1 MKKTFSTGDIAK
13 LCNVS
18 VRTVQYYDKEGIL
31 GPSELSEGGR
41 RIYSEEDLRKF
52 RCICLYKAL
61 GFSLGEIKE
70 VMNSENSYSLLD
82 KIIANQLTKID
93 KEILAL
99 EKTRKQLSVISE
111 EFRETGKVKVR
122 SIEEMD
128 TLVSK
133 KNLHKKTDIMT
144 YIFLACYLLLLFTGF
159 PAAISIGGITPFIM
173 VVITM
178 VLLFGLIYYH
188 SKVNSYVCPK
198 CESKFSISFSRDMFS
213 LNGGK
218 NGKYLKCPNCKHKA
232 WFKETYVD

>member
-1 MKKTFSTGDIAK
+1 MKETFSTGDIAK
-13 LCNVS
+13 LCDVS

-31 GPSELSEGGR
+31 SPSELSEGGR
-41 RIYSEEDLRKF
+41 RIYSEEDLKKF

-70 VMNSENSYSLLD
+70 VINSENSYSLLEE
-82 KIIANQLTKID
+82 IIENQLTKID

-99 EKTRKQLSVISE
+99 ERTRKQLSVISE
-111 EFRETGKVKVR
+111 EVRETGKVKVG

-128 TLVSK
+128 ALVSK
-133 KNLHKKTDIMT
+133 KNLHKRTDVMT
-144 YIFLACYLLLLFTGF
+144 YIFLVCYLLLLFTGF

-173 VVITM
+173 AAITII
-178 VLLFGLIYYH
+178 LSFGLIYYH

-198 CESKFSISFSRDMFS
+198 CESKFSISFWRDMFS

-218 NGKYLKCPNCKHKA
+218 SGKYLKCPKCKHKG